1 MKVLVTQTTLVLSFS
16 FFIPPTDN
24 IKNYLA
30 VSDKMIAF
38 WSNFAK
44 KGDPNDNSLERW
56 PVYNNQTRGY
66 IILDSGTKS
75 DMKYAD
81 SRVRF
86 WLEELPDKLAYK
98 PTTTP
103 INPYVKDGAAMLGHR
118 SIYFGLYV
126 FLQCLIVLTI

>member
-1 MKVLVTQTTLVLSFS
+1 MSCKSKCNKLVNVHFVFYS
-16 FFIPPTDN
+16 
-24 IKNYLA
+24 
-30 VSDKMIAF
+30 
-38 WSNFAK
+38 
-44 KGDPNDNSLERW
+44 DPNDNSLERW
-56 PVYNNQTRGY
+56 HVYNNQTRGY

>member
-1 MKVLVTQTTLVLSFS
+1 MSCKSKCNKLVNVHFVFYS
-16 FFIPPTDN
+16 
-24 IKNYLA
+24 
-30 VSDKMIAF
+30 
-38 WSNFAK
+38 
-44 KGDPNDNSLERW
+44 DPNDNSLERW

-126 FLQCLIVLTI
+126 FLQCLIMLTI